1 VVGILL
7 ESKALTFGEKVRTRK
22 VRKGKLLTPV
32 FSIACRRSESEAVAP
47 ATSKARRFEE
57 SILISSTLHWTIVYA
72 ISRKERDLLLYRL
85 VDLVHVGQI

>member
-7 ESKALTFGEKVRTRK
+7 ESKALTLVEKVRKRK

-72 ISRKERDLLLYRL
+72 ISREGERSF
-85 VDLVHVGQI
+85 II